1 MTGGFRERRAG
12 AEQVGG
18 DECLRS
24 EECDGVAELQNA
36 QRGVGAMWQQGGEDS
51 LRVGRAGHQQPEPR
65 DDARFPILTEL
76 AVLDQRRRVER
87 VTELWEARASAAT
100 TAPRSRGSGVVECG
114 EVRDLA
120 WGAGGVEGGD
130 EPPQAALVTHSARN
144 EEQQAVLY
152 FG

>member
-1 MTGGFRERRAG
+1 MGGARKC
-12 AEQVGG
+12 G
-18 DECLRS
+18 DHR
-24 EECDGVAELQNA
+24 VAFE
-36 QRGVGAMWQQGGEDS
+36 
-51 LRVGRAGHQQPEPR
+51 
-65 DDARFPILTEL
+65 
-76 AVLDQRRRVER
+76 
-87 VTELWEARASAAT
+87 
-100 TAPRSRGSGVVECG
+100 GSGVVECG